1 MHMLI
6 LAIAGLFEAAWSYTL
21 KLSEGMSR
29 LAPAALTVV
38 FMELSV
44 YLLSVAMR
52 NLPLSVAY
60 PVWTGIGAVGS
71 AALGF
76 VVLGEAGR
84 ACGPGPAAGSLSAQ
98 LLFCG
103 RSPTLAWAGGRET
116 KAVHMGWGGADVS
129 GVRRSA

>member
-6 LAIAGLFEAAWSYTL
+6 LAVAGLFEAAWSYTL

-38 FMELSV
+38 FMGLSV

-60 PVWTGIGAVGS
+60 PVWTGIGAIGS

-76 VVLGEAGR
+76 VVLGEPVTALK
-84 ACGPGPAAGSLSAQ
+84 AGSIVLILGGIVGLSV
-98 LLFCG
+98 
-103 RSPTLAWAGGRET
+103 AGG
-116 KAVHMGWGGADVS
+116 H
-129 GVRRSA
+129 